1 MANIIS
7 IGTALPQHC
16 HPQNEIFKFM
26 QKAYMLDE
34 SEARKL
40 AFLYRH
46 SEIQNRYS
54 VLDDFSKPETEW
66 GFLKPD
72 FTPSLDDRMELFQ
85 QYALGLSINAIT
97 NTIESFI
104 EKSEIT
110 HLITVSC
117 TGMSAPGL
125 DLQIAEALKLKS
137 NIFRTSVNFMG
148 CYAAIHALKIAQMI
162 CNSSARANVVIVCT
176 ELCTIHFQQQ
186 YSLDN
191 AASSLLFG
199 DGSAAVLVSNTVT
212 SGNSLTL
219 KSFYSEVCYKGK
231 DDMSW
236 QLSNNGFLMK
246 LSAYIPQLIHEDISA
261 LVNKALEE
269 SALTKDEITHWCIHP
284 GGKKILEVIK
294 AQLLL
299 SAEDLA
305 CSRKVLSEYGNMSSP
320 TILFVLKEI
329 MEGIHNKPANIFG
342 VAFGPGL
349 TMETFIASKK

>member
-1 MANIIS
+1 
-7 IGTALPQHC
+7 
-16 HPQNEIFKFM
+16 
-26 QKAYMLDE
+26 MLGE
-34 SEARKL
+34 SDARKL
-40 AFLYRH
+40 AFLYKH

-54 VLDDFSKPETEW
+54 VLDDFSKTESEW
-66 GFLKPD
+66 GFLQAD
-72 FTPSLDDRMELFQ
+72 YTPSLDDRMKLFQ
-85 QYALGLSINAIT
+85 QHALSLSVASIKDS
-97 NTIESFI
+97 IEGFI
-104 EKSEIT
+104 KTSQIT

-148 CYAAIHALKIAQMI
+148 CYAAIHALKMAQMI
-162 CNSSARANVVIVCT
+162 GNSSVNANVVIVCT

-186 YSLDN
+186 YTLDN

-199 DGSAAVLVSNTVT
+199 DGSAAVLVSNTIT
-212 SGNSLTL
+212 SSNSLTL
-219 KSFYSEVCYKGK
+219 KSFYSEVSYKGK

-246 LSAYIPQLIHEDISA
+246 LSAYIPQLIQEDISE
-261 LVNKALEE
+261 LVYKALKHCGMK
-269 SALTKDEITHWCIHP
+269 KDEITHWCIHP

-294 AQLLL
+294 SQLSL
-299 SAEDLA
+299 SIEDLS

-329 MEGIHNKPANIFG
+329 MEGIQDKSAEIFG

-349 TMETFIASKK
+349 TMETFIASKE